1 MAAGWDYFNV
11 PEGRRRIVIPM
22 AKGARWLAPL
32 LALACLTCASP
43 PGDGRVALT
52 LELVEDPGGRPV
64 PGLIRVRDA
73 RGRALPLP
81 PLLPRGLGL
90 AAGHPS
96 LEWYVLPGR
105 STIRLPRERL
115 TIEAFRGLETEL
127 TRVTIGAEAWERE
140 EIRLPLRVFLNA
152 AGRGWRGANTH
163 LHLKEISRAEA
174 DRYLTQVPPADG
186 LDVLFVS
193 YLERAEADRTYVSNR
208 YTEEELRALGRES
221 GVLFGNGEEHR
232 HNFGGFEEGYGH
244 VMFLELRK
252 LIRPV
257 SIGRGI
263 MKEGV
268 DAPPLRDGIDEARRQ
283 GATVVWCHN
292 TFGLEDLPSWI
303 AGRPHA
309 QNIFDGDPE
318 AHGSYGDTFYRYLNA
333 GLRVPFS
340 TGTDWFIYDFSRAY
354 AAVPALASPRDWL
367 RALEAGRTFITNGPF
382 LDFEVEGKPVGE
394 TVALAGPGQVRVT
407 GGAVGRVDF
416 RRLELVRNGE
426 VVGTAASR
434 RREGHFAASI
444 ETVVKVDGPCWLALR
459 LPPPPLKEA
468 AATADVPRT
477 ELGGPLFAHTSP
489 VYVEVAGRGVFRE
502 EVAKGLLEEMAQAKE
517 KILRNGVFADDH
529 QRDHVLSVYALAI
542 SALEKRLAK

>member
-1 MAAGWDYFNV
+1 MLGMTK
-11 PEGRRRIVIPM
+11 PR
-22 AKGARWLAPL
+22 RWLAPL
-32 LALACLTCASP
+32 VALASFTCAAP
-43 PGDGRVALT
+43 PSDGRFELT
-52 LELVEDPGGRPV
+52 VELTEGGRAV
-64 PGLIRVRDA
+64 AGLIRVRDA
-73 RGRALPLP
+73 RGRAIPLP

-90 AAGHPS
+90 AADHPS

-105 STIRLPRERL
+105 MNLRLPRETLR
-115 TIEAFRGLETEL
+115 IEAFRGLETEL
-127 TRVTIGAEAWERE
+127 SRVELGEGDWNQAFL
-140 EIRLPLRVFLNA
+140 EIPLHVFLNA

-174 DRYLTQVPPADG
+174 DRYLRQVPAADA

-193 YLERAEADRTYVSNR
+193 YLERADADKTYISNR
-208 YTEEELRALGRES
+208 YSEEELRELGRAS

-244 VMFLELRK
+244 VMFLDLRK

-268 DAPPLRDGIDEARRQ
+268 DAPPLQAGIDDAKGQ
-283 GATVVWCHN
+283 GATILWCHN
-292 TFGLEDLPSWI
+292 TFGLEDIPNWMG
-303 AGRPHA
+303 GRPHA

-318 AHGSYGDTFYRYLNA
+318 AHGSYRDTFYRYLNA

-354 AAVPALASPRDWL
+354 AAVPTLATPSDWL

-382 LDFEVEGKPVGE
+382 LDFEVETKRPGDVLS
-394 TVALAGPGQVRVT
+394 LAGPGSVRVKA
-407 GGAVGRVDF
+407 GAVGRVDF
-416 RRLELVRNGE
+416 RLLEVVRNGD
-426 VVGTAASR
+426 VVATASSR
-434 RREGHFAASI
+434 RREGHFEASLDAVLKI
-444 ETVVKVDGPCWLALR
+444 DGPCWLALR
-459 LPPPPLKEA
+459 IPPPPTNEGPA
-468 AATADVPRT
+468 PNVPRN

-489 VYVEVAGRGVFRE
+489 VYVEVGGGAVFQE
-502 EVAKGLLEEMAQAKE
+502 EAAKGLLEEMRQSKE
-517 KILRNGVFADDH
+517 KILKNGVFADDH

-542 SALEKRLAK
+542 SALEKKLTK